1 VSGELPLPPP
11 PPTPYGS
18 DRTARTGAALAI
30 GAYGLWGLFPIY
42 FKWVAA
48 VPAIEVLAHRIVWT
62 LAVMAAVVSLRAGG
76 WRRVGAALRQRR
88 LAATLGL
95 SSLLLA
101 LNWGVFVGAV
111 AAGRVLECS
120 LGYFI
125 NPLVSVLLG
134 VAVLGERLRRPQ
146 WLAVALAAS
155 GVAFLVAATGV
166 APWVGLTLAFSFASY
181 GLLRKVA
188 AVDPFTGLFV
198 EAAVLAPLALAY
210 LVWLTAAGVAV
221 FAEGDL
227 AMDGLLI
234 AAGPITALPLILFA
248 AGARRIRLA
257 TLGLLQYIA
266 PTGHFLLAVLAYG
279 ETFTVPHLIAFA
291 GIWAALVIYSVDGLR
306 QTRKIADR

>member
-1 VSGELPLPPP
+1 MSGEWPLSR
-11 PPTPYGS
+11 TPDN
-18 DRTARTGAALAI
+18 DRDRAARVGAALAI

-62 LAVMAAVVSLRAGG
+62 LAVMAAVISLRAGG
-76 WRRVGAALRQRR
+76 WRQVSGAVRRHR
-88 LAATLGL
+88 LAATLAF
-95 SSLLLA
+95 SSLTLA
-101 LNWGVFVGAV
+101 LNWGVFVWAV

-125 NPLVSVLLG
+125 NPLVSVLLA
-134 VAVLGERLRRPQ
+134 VAVLGERLRRRQ

-155 GVAFLVAATGV
+155 GVAFLVAATLV
-166 APWVGLTLAFSFASY
+166 PPWVGLTLAFSFASY

-188 AVDPFTGLFV
+188 AVDPFTGLFI

-210 LVWLTAAGVAV
+210 LVWLAATGAGA
-221 FAEGDL
+221 FGDGDRV
-227 AMDGLLI
+227 MDGVLI
-234 AAGPITALPLILFA
+234 AAGPITALPLVLFA

-279 ETFTVPHLIAFA
+279 ETFTIPHLIAFGA
-291 GIWAALVIYSVDGLR
+291 IWAALVIYSLDGLR
-306 QTRKIADR
+306 QTRKLVDS